1 VRINRQKLTSA
12 CDAVIEVLETRLLL
26 SSGLLGSDEDIGSP
40 AQAGSSTYS
49 NGAYTVVGGGA
60 GVGGNSDQFNFAY
73 ETFAGNGTVVATVNS
88 LTNTNASAEAGIMFR
103 NDSSASSALAGIFVT
118 ATNGVT
124 FVSRASDGGPASQS
138 TTVGIHAPEYL
149 ELTLSGSTVTGY
161 YSSNGATWSELGSIQ
176 TVTLGSSALVGL
188 AVASANSSTTT
199 TATFSNVSV
208 LPSGWSDNDIGS
220 PPLPGWA
227 GYNSTPNTF
236 TATGSGS
243 GIGSSSDQFNFTNY
257 AMTGNTTVAA
267 LVDSL
272 TNTDPNAQAGL
283 MIRADTTA
291 GSLFA
296 SVSITPQNVVTFEW
310 RSTSGSVSSS
320 SSTVSSPGWLELTD
334 QGNNFSAY
342 YSSDDIHWTQI
353 GTAQAIAMP
362 SATVLAGLWVSS
374 NNSSAQNTAVF
385 SDVSLVEG
393 GWTDNDIGSPAI
405 GGSADYDAP
414 SDTYTISGNG
424 SDIWGTADQF
434 NFASTTMSGNG
445 SVLAYVDSITNTNAW
460 AKAGVMIRNDIT
472 AGSAFAAVL
481 VSPSNGITFEWRPT
495 AGGATS
501 QEVSSPAGGP
511 TPAPVG
517 LEITRSG
524 NSFTAYYSTDGIT
537 WIQVGPSQTVALN
550 TTALA
555 GLAVTSHN
563 TGALCTATFSSI
575 GIGSTPP
582 PGAGVYSAVD
592 QLFLNDLE
600 DREVMYYWDET
611 NSSTGLVPD
620 NANANGGSPSADSS
634 IAAVGFGLTA
644 LTIGD
649 ARGWLSH
656 ANAYQRALTTLD
668 FLYNSGAN
676 VNGFFYHFLNETTGA
691 RYGTSEVS
699 SVDTAELMAGVLDVG
714 QYWAGTP
721 LQTVALQ
728 LYDRVDWP
736 WMQQSSGV
744 FYGAWTPESGF
755 SGGYGDFSEAVVLY
769 LLGLGSSTY
778 PISQAS
784 WNSWSRTPTE
794 TYAGYTF
801 VAADDRALFTEQY
814 PQAWFN
820 LQGLTDSHGLNYYQ
834 NSQTATLAQ
843 RQFMINLSSTYSD
856 YGPNMWG
863 LTPSEGVSGYTV
875 WGGPPA
881 YGPINGTVVP
891 TAPGGSLEFEP
902 RLSINA
908 LENMKQTY
916 GSTVYQKYGLVDAF
930 NPLTGWTSSL
940 VLGIDIGMTLI
951 SAENSRSNLVW
962 NTFSQ
967 SSAAQQAIA
976 KAFPSK
982 TGPAAWAI
990 NTSGN
995 WNLSTNWTT
1004 GTVPNSAGA
1013 EADFLDATPPVQTV
1027 YSNVGITVGTL
1038 HFNSAGEWV
1047 IAGVGPLTLQG
1058 SGSSNAVVEVDQGTD
1073 ELDLPITLA
1082 SNTTFDVAAGATL
1095 IIANPMT
1102 IDSGV
1107 TLTQTGGGTVSYE
1120 SIVNVENGGTIAFN
1134 DSTYA
1139 AQLSLAVGAS
1149 AIVGGAG
1156 TVLEVKSLSNSGT
1169 LNLGSNTLLINYGN
1183 SADPIA
1189 SVRSLLA
1196 SGYANG
1202 LWNGAGL
1209 NSSAAAANSAYGLG
1223 YADSADP
1230 GNPAGLSSG
1239 QIEVKYTLLGDA
1251 TLTGTVTGADFTI
1264 LVSNLGKSVTG
1275 WDQGDFLY
1283 TGTVT
1288 GADFTALVT
1297 NLGKQSNA
1305 AAAVLPAS
1313 EPSVV
1318 AVTLSPSTVDPLTG
1332 LSTVLTQTSAGSSS
1346 NVVLADQNQNQNNIA
1361 PSAAALNRAGKD
1373 SHTRF
1378 RSTHRPRA

>member
-1 VRINRQKLTSA
+1 MRIIGQKLNSA
-12 CDAVIEVLETRLLL
+12 CDAIIEVLESRLLL
-26 SSGLLGSDEDIGSP
+26 SAGLLASDQDIGSP
-40 AQAGSSTYS
+40 AQAGSSAYS
-49 NGAYTVVGGGA
+49 NGVYTVVGGGS

-73 ETFAGNGTVVATVNS
+73 ETFAGNGTLIANVNS
-88 LTNTNASAEAGIMFR
+88 LSDTNSAAEAGIMFR
-103 NDSSASSALAGIFVT
+103 NDSSASSAFAGIFVT

-124 FVSRASDGGPASQS
+124 FVARASDGSTASQS
-138 TTVGIHAPEYL
+138 TTVGIHASEYL

-161 YSSNGATWSELGSIQ
+161 YSSNGTAWTQFGSIQ

-188 AVASANSSTTT
+188 GVASANSSETT
-199 TATFSNVSV
+199 TATFSDVSV
-208 LPSGWSDNDIGS
+208 LSTGWSDNDVGS
-220 PPLPGWA
+220 PPLPGSA
-227 GYNSTPNTF
+227 GYNSAANIF
-236 TATGSGS
+236 SVTGSGT

-257 AMTGNTTVAA
+257 AMTGDGTVVA

-272 TNTDPNAQAGL
+272 TNTNSSAQAGV

-291 GSLFA
+291 GALFA
-296 SVSITPQNVVTFEW
+296 GASISPQDLVTFNW
-310 RSTSGSVSSS
+310 RSASGSVSSS
-320 SSTVSSPGWLELTD
+320 SATVSGPGWLELTD
-334 QGNNFSAY
+334 QGNEFSAY
-342 YSSDDIHWTQI
+342 YSSDDVHWTQV
-353 GTAQAIAMP
+353 GTTEAIAMP

-374 NNSSAQNTAVF
+374 NNSSAQNTAAF
-385 SDVSLVEG
+385 SDVSLFEG

-414 SDTYTISGNG
+414 SDTNTISGNG
-424 SDIWGTADQF
+424 SDIWGMADQF
-434 NFASTTMSGNG
+434 NFASTTMTGNG
-445 SVLAYVDSITNTNAW
+445 SVLTYVDSITNTNAW

-481 VSPSNGITFEWRPT
+481 VSPTNGITFEWRTT
-495 AGGATS
+495 AGGSAN
-501 QEVSSPAGGP
+501 QEISSPAGGP

-517 LEITRSG
+517 LELTRSG

-563 TGALCTATFSSI
+563 TGALCTAAFSST
-575 GIGSTPP
+575 GIGSSPA
-582 PGAGVYSAVD
+582 PGAGIYSAAD

-600 DREVMYYWDET
+600 DREVMSFWDET
-611 NSSTGLVPD
+611 NPNTGLTPD
-620 NANANGGSPSADSS
+620 NSSANGGSPSADSS
-634 IAAVGFGLTA
+634 IAAIGFDLTA

-656 ANAYQRALTTLD
+656 ANAYQRALTTID

-699 SVDTAELMAGVLDVG
+699 SVDTAELMAGVLDAA

-721 LQTVALQ
+721 LQTVAIEM
-728 LYDRVDWP
+728 YDRVDWS

-755 SGGYGDFSEAVVLY
+755 SGGYGDFSEAVILY
-769 LLGLGSSTY
+769 LLGLGSPTY
-778 PISQAS
+778 PISQSS
-784 WNSWSRTPTE
+784 WNAWSRSPTE
-794 TYAGYTF
+794 SYDGYTF
-801 VAADDRALFTEQY
+801 VEADDAALFTEQY

-863 LTPSEGVSGYTV
+863 LTPSEGINGYTV

-881 YGPINGTVVP
+881 NGPIDGTVVP

-902 RLSINA
+902 RLSIDV

-916 GSTVYQKYGLVDAF
+916 GSRVYQKYGLVDAF
-930 NPLTGWTSSL
+930 NPLSGWTSSL
-940 VLGIDIGMTLI
+940 VLGIDVGMTLV

-976 KAFPSK
+976 RAFPSK
-982 TGPAAWAI
+982 TGPAEWAAD
-990 NTSGN
+990 TSGN
-995 WNLSTNWTT
+995 WNLSTNWSTE
-1004 GTVPNSAGA
+1004 TVPNSAGA
-1013 EADFLDATPPVQTV
+1013 EADFLEGAPPVQTV
-1027 YSNVGITVGTL
+1027 YTNAGITVGTL
-1038 HFNSAGEWV
+1038 QFNSAAEYV
-1047 IAGVGPLTLQG
+1047 IAGAATLTLQG
-1058 SGSSNAVVEVDQGTD
+1058 SGSSNAVVDVDQGTA

-1102 IDSGV
+1102 IDSGA
-1107 TLTQTGGGTVSYE
+1107 TLTTTGGGTVTYE
-1120 SIVNVENGGTIAFN
+1120 SIVNVGSGASVAFD

-1139 AQLSLAVGAS
+1139 EQLSLAAGAS
-1149 AIVGGAG
+1149 ATVGGTG
-1156 TVLEVKSLSNSGT
+1156 SVLEVASLSNSGT
-1169 LNLGSNTLLINYGN
+1169 LNLGSNTLLIDYGT

-1189 SVRSLLA
+1189 SVKALLA
-1196 SGYANG
+1196 SGYSG
-1202 LWNGAGL
+1202 GAWSGTGI

-1223 YADSADP
+1223 YADGAD
-1230 GNPAGLSSG
+1230 GVVAGLASG
-1239 QIEVKYTLLGDA
+1239 QIEIKYTLYGDA
-1251 TLTGTVTGADFTI
+1251 NLDGTVNSIDFGI
-1264 LVSNLGKSVTG
+1264 MAANFGKSVNS
-1275 WDQGDFLY
+1275 WDHGDFNY
-1283 TGTVT
+1283 DGVVSSI
-1288 GADFTALVT
+1288 DFGLLSA
-1297 NLGKQSNA
+1297 NFGKQSSA
-1305 AAAVLPAS
+1305 APVVLPISTPA
-1313 EPSVV
+1313 VV
-1318 AVTLSPSTVDPLTG
+1318 PVTLTPSTVTPLTSVG
-1332 LSTVLTQTSAGSSS
+1332 TVLPKYSAASSPAITSTDQG
-1346 NVVLADQNQNQNNIA
+1346 QNQSYVA
-1361 PSAAALNRAGKD
+1361 PTDAVLNPDDKE
-1373 SHTRF
+1373 SHTKS
-1378 RSTHRPRA
+1378 RSSHRPGV